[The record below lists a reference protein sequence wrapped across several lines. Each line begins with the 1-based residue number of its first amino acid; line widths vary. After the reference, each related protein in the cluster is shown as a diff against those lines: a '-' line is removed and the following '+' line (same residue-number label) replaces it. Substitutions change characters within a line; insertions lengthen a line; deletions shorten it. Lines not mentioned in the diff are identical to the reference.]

1 MQRVLLCII
10 LMLTPVMASGQDKP
24 FIITTVDREPF
35 SMMQDGGYTGFSIDL
50 WNLVAEELGR
60 GTNFRNADSFAEM
73 LKQVEEGS
81 VDGAIA
87 NISITAEREAIMD
100 FTQPIFDSGLQIM
113 LPMDSGTTSVMGALL
128 TWDIGIAILIA
139 IAMLFGGGMLMWTF
153 ERHKQA
159 YFDRDLKD
167 APFPAFWWALNL
179 VVNGGFE
186 ERMPMSRPGRVL
198 SVIMVVASLF
208 LVSVFVAKITA
219 AMTVD
224 ALQSNVSSLSDLD
237 GRRVGT
243 IEGSTAASFLEQR
256 DIQHVTFAGLSEV
269 VTAFE
274 DETLDAVFFDGP
286 ILSYYATTR
295 GAGKARMVQR
305 VFKPENYGMA
315 LPTGSDLVE
324 PINRAL
330 LRIREDGRYS
340 DLRRKWF
347 GASN

>member
-1 MQRVLLCII
+1 MWRVLLSIFLV
-10 LMLTPVMASGQDKP
+10 LMPLAAVAQNKP
-24 FIITTVDREPF
+24 IIITTVEREPF
-35 SMMQDGGYTGFSIDL
+35 SIVENGQNTGFSIDL
-50 WNLVAEELGR
+50 WNMVASELGR
-60 GTNFRNADSFAEM
+60 ETNFRQADSFTDM
-73 LKQVEEGS
+73 LQQVVDGR

-87 NISITAEREAIMD
+87 NISITAERETVMD

-113 LPMDSGTTSVMGALL
+113 LPNDTAGTSVFSTLF
-128 TWDIGIAILIA
+128 TWDIAFAILIA
-139 IAMLFGGGMLMWTF
+139 IAMLFGGGMLMWAF
-153 ERHKQA
+153 ERHKQV

-167 APFPAFWWALNL
+167 ATFPAFWWALNL

-243 IEGSTAASFLEQR
+243 INGSTAASFLDQR
-256 DIQHVTFAGLSEV
+256 DIQYVGYAGLTETI
-269 VTAFE
+269 TAFE
-274 DETLDAVFFDGP
+274 GGTLDAVFFDGP

-295 GAGKARMVQR
+295 GGGKARMVQR

-315 LPTGSDLVE
+315 LPTNSELVE
-324 PINRAL
+324 QINQAL

-340 DLRRKWF
+340 ELRRKWF
-347 GASN
+347 GSAN